1 MQAPPLPFF
10 SSVSLENN
18 LQGHL
23 LTGLANM
30 VMLEGQGG
38 ATVIQ
43 AVLRQRGHG
52 RHVLDNGMVVPVALV
67 KSRRISSSLVR
78 ASGLGSGN
86 DKYHSQ
92 LEICQVTAREPG
104 CREPHC
110 HYESSGASPCSLFGP
125 SSLASLASLVHLPY
139 TLTTTPSLLIRLTS
153 TSTATRQKA
162 HPKAREAVW
171 PSSCRL
177 LPATLD
183 RRDLFSGLDHRMFLA
198 GS

>member
-1 MQAPPLPFF
+1 M
-10 SSVSLENN
+10 SWTMGWWSL
-18 LQGHL
+18 L
-23 LTGLANM
+23 L
-30 VMLEGQGG
+30 
-38 ATVIQ
+38 
-43 AVLRQRGHG
+43 
-52 RHVLDNGMVVPVALV
+52 
-67 KSRRISSSLVR
+67 SSSLAESLQVS
-78 ASGLGSGN
+78 SGLPAW
-86 DKYHSQ
+86 DLATTKYHSQ
-92 LEICQVTAREPG
+92 LEICQVAAREPG

-110 HYESSGASPCSLFGP
+110 HYESSGASSCSLFGP